1 MLRTR
6 DLVLSLCCLAWAAAG
21 AADAPQPS
29 PGWRDAEKVQQ
40 MRKQAGLDAGK
51 AAGPAGLRKAAAT
64 LQEALDFLERQDVR
78 EIGNGNPYLHF
89 RGHDVRID
97 LASVQARLGM
107 KDEALATLE
116 AAQRFAWLPPQAAQ
130 LLQDEAFAGLRADPR
145 FARILA
151 RAQLADRIWK
161 GPASD
166 VPYQDRLSVEQRIA
180 GLTQFWSEA
189 RASFVYFDHVPEL
202 DWNRVYL
209 DFLPKVMAA
218 ETTRDYYRVM
228 MQLAPLLKDG
238 HTNIYAP
245 GQLAD
250 SFYARPPIVTAL
262 VENRVLVERVDSA
275 ALQARVR
282 PGDEITA
289 IDGVPVLR
297 YAEERVTPFV
307 SASTPQD
314 RSMRSFS
321 YQLLQG
327 DAAAPIR
334 LTLRDA
340 QGTERQAEVARTG
353 YTDVKRPE
361 RFAFRMLPGG
371 VAYFALDHLENADA
385 VKAFDKVFPE
395 ILKAKALVIDVR
407 ANGGGSSNFGWDV
420 LSYLGV
426 ASVPAMP
433 QYKRVDDP
441 YARAQGAY
449 TVMWAPA
456 REFGGVPAL
465 RKRPQVFGGKVAVL
479 TGAKTFSA
487 AEDFVL
493 AFKSV
498 KRGVVVGGP
507 TGGSTGQ
514 PLFMT
519 LPGGGTARI
528 CIKRDLTP
536 EGRDFIGEGI
546 APDLPASPGVD
557 ALRAGR
563 DPVLERALAA
573 LRD

>member
-6 DLVLSLCCLAWAAAG
+6 ALVFSLCCMAVAAR
-21 AADAPQPS
+21 AADAPAPS
-29 PGWRDAEKVQQ
+29 PGWTDAEKVQQ
-40 MRKQAGLDAGK
+40 MRKQAGLHAGK
-51 AAGPAGLRKAAAT
+51 AAGPDELRKAAAG
-64 LQEALDFLERQDVR
+64 LQEALDFLERRDVR
-78 EIGNGNPYLHF
+78 EIGNGNPYLRF
-89 RGHDVRID
+89 RGHDVRLD
-97 LASVQARLGM
+97 LARVQARLGM
-107 KDEALATLE
+107 KEEALTTLE
-116 AAQRFAWLPPQAAQ
+116 AAQRFAWLPPQATQ
-130 LLQDEAFAGLRADPR
+130 LQQDEAFADLRGEPR
-145 FARILA
+145 FARIVA

-161 GPASD
+161 GPAAD
-166 VPYQDRLSVEQRIA
+166 LPYQDKLSVEQRIA

-189 RASFVYFDHVPEL
+189 RANFVYFDHVPDL

-245 GQLAD
+245 EQLAD
-250 SFYARPPIVTAL
+250 SFYARPPIATAL

-275 ALQARVR
+275 ALRARVR

-289 IDGVPVLR
+289 IDGIPVLR
-297 YAEERVTPFV
+297 YAEERVAPFV

-327 DAAAPIR
+327 AAAAPLK

-340 QGTERQAEVARTG
+340 QGAERQVEVARSG
-353 YTDVKRPE
+353 YTDVQRPD

-407 ANGGGSSNFGWDV
+407 ANGGGSSNFGLDV
-420 LSYLGV
+420 LSYLGD

-433 QYKRVDDP
+433 QYTRVDDP
-441 YARAQGAY
+441 YGRAQGGN
-449 TVMWAPA
+449 VMIWAPA
-456 REFGGVPAL
+456 RDFGGVPAV
-465 RKRPQVFGGKVAVL
+465 RKRPRVFDGKVAVL

-493 AFKSV
+493 AFKSMG
-498 KRGVVVGGP
+498 RGITVGEA

-514 PLFMT
+514 PLFMK
-519 LPGGGTARI
+519 LPGGGSARI

-536 EGRDFIGEGI
+536 EGRDFVGEGI